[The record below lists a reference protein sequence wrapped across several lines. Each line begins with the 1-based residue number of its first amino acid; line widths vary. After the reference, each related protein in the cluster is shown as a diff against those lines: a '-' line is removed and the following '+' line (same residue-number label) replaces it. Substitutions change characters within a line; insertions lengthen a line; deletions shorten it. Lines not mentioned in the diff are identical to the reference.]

1 MDFWRGLA
9 RAVGIV
15 VGFDLGRVVKNVRQD
30 TYHAHVSCARRA
42 PCVLA
47 VTDHGLNWI
56 PLYKIRQE
64 ISMTVSMA
72 AKMA

>member
-1 MDFWRGLA
+1 MLGFAPL
-9 RAVGIV
+9 RA
-15 VGFDLGRVVKNVRQD
+15 DKSVKQD
-30 TYHAHVSCARRA
+30 TYHVHVGCACRA

-47 VTDHGLNWI
+47 LADHGLNWI